1 MANHHDVEF
10 NFEDNSVKVYAAF
23 DTAIEAFLLEAGAE
37 LVSQTARR
45 TPVDT
50 GHLKGSWAAD
60 VDPVKHEVT
69 IGSPIQNAIWTE
81 FGTGEYALHGDGRKT
96 AWWYKDRKGKW
107 RRTKG
112 KRPTRMLYTAF
123 NSNKEKIKR
132 AAQERI
138 GAAFND

>member
-1 MANHHDVEF
+1 MAEHDVEF
-10 NFEDNSVKVYAAF
+10 DFIDNRVKVNATF
-23 DTAIEAFLLEAGAE
+23 NTAIEAFLLEVGAE
-37 LVSQTARR
+37 LVSQIARR

-50 GHLKGSWAAD
+50 GQLKGSWAAD
-60 VDPVKHEVT
+60 VDPVKHEVA
-69 IGSPIQNAIWTE
+69 IGSPLENSIWTE

-96 AWWYKDRKGKW
+96 AWWYKDKKGKW

-112 KRPTRMLYTAF
+112 KRPKRMLYTAF
-123 NSNKEKIKR
+123 NSSKEKIKR